1 MLDESFDFLKN
12 DYERAE
18 YLQKLLTT
26 FVTTSSNTRN
36 KSVKSYEYRE
46 LRDHFF
52 RKYNMKIP
60 DIVRTHTNLDQ
71 FWTFIKSKFDTYQER
86 REFISAEFADFL
98 KSLNE
103 SNHST
108 ISKSLSNPISATV
121 DTNTINDQIR
131 KGLNRVED
139 DPEGA
144 ITTARTILETTCK
157 FIAAK
162 IGVQYEENTTKLSS
176 IYSEVSKQLKLKP
189 DQHNEVIFKK
199 ILGGCSGIVNG
210 LSELRN
216 TLGDAHGKGSN
227 GVKMKPESRH
237 AELAVCLA
245 GSVAIFLIKTYEKRS
260 KSNCNQIFK
269 QTAI

>member
-1 MLDESFDFLKN
+1 MLDEHFDSFKD

-18 YLQKLLTT
+18 YLQKLLEE
-26 FVTTSSNTRN
+26 FVTTFSTSR
-36 KSVKSYEYRE
+36 KKELKKQYLK

-52 RKYNMKIP
+52 HKYNMKTP
-60 DIVRTHTNLDQ
+60 DIIRKHTSLDQ
-71 FWTFIKSKFDTYQER
+71 CWSFITSNCDEYQET

-139 DPEGA
+139 DPDGA

-157 FIAAK
+157 FIAPK
-162 IGVQYEENTTKLSS
+162 IGVQYEENTTKLSW
-176 IYSEVSKQLKLKP
+176 IYSKVSKKLNLKP

-210 LSELRN
+210 LRELRN

-260 KSNCNQIFK
+260 KSSNQISK